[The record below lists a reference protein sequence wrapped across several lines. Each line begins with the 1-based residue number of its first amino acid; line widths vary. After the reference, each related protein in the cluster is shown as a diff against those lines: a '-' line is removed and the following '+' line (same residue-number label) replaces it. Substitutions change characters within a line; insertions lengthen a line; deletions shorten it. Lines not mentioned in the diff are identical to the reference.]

1 MIPEIVL
8 SAGVITWIT
17 ALLSLTVALVI
28 KDFLTTLVAGFFF
41 FLNREFSE
49 GHHVYIDGEE
59 AVIIKVGIRITIFE
73 IKNGRGETWR
83 YVRNDK
89 IKDLKLERVIT
100 PKILTQSRR
109 TTDKPNGAAQ

>member
-17 ALLSLTVALVI
+17 ALLSLTVALVV
-28 KDFLTTLVAGFFF
+28 KDFLTTFVAGFFF
-41 FLNREFSE
+41 YMNRDFSE

-59 AVIIKVGIRITIFE
+59 AIIIKVGLRNTIFE

-83 YVRNDK
+83 YVPNDK
-89 IKDLKLERVIT
+89 IKNLKLERVIT
-100 PKILTQSRR
+100 PKLRPQNRR
-109 TTDKPNGAAQ
+109 MADKQNGET